1 MSKYE
6 RFSKTQ
12 LLEKK
17 NELIESYKKFKAKGL
32 QLNMSRG
39 KPGADQLD
47 LSLGVLSCISDS
59 ENCKSESGSDCRNYG
74 TLDGIP
80 EAKRLFADMLNVSP
94 EEIIIGGNS
103 SLNMMYDTFA
113 RAMIH
118 GVLGSDKPW
127 AKLEKV
133 KFLCPCP
140 GYDRHFTICE
150 HFGIEMIS
158 VENTS
163 EGPDM
168 AEVKRLAENDDS
180 IKGIWCT
187 PKYSNPEG
195 ITYTDDVVDA
205 FAALKP
211 AAKDFRIFWD
221 NAYCVHHLSEEQDT
235 LKNIL
240 TTLRANGKEDMVFM
254 YGSTS
259 KVSFPGSG
267 VAMMAASKANI
278 AFTKKQLFAQ
288 TIGPDELNQLR
299 HVRFFKN
306 LDGIKEHMK
315 KHAAILKPKFDA
327 VINTFEKELSG
338 KGIAEWT
345 SPRGGYFISLN
356 TLDGCAK
363 RTVELCLE
371 AGVVI
376 TPAGATYPY
385 GKDPRD
391 RNIRIAPTFPPVAE
405 LETAIDLFCLCVK
418 LAAVEKL
425 LEA

>member
-1 MSKYE
+1 MPKYE
-6 RFSKTQ
+6 CFSKTQ
-12 LLEKK
+12 LLEMK

-59 ENCKSESGSDCRNYG
+59 ENCKSESGADCRNYG

-80 EAKRLFADMLNVSP
+80 EAKRLFSDMLEVTP

-150 HFGIEMIS
+150 HFGVEMINIR
-158 VENTS
+158 NTS

-168 AEVKRLAENDDS
+168 EEVKRLAQSDDS

-211 AAKDFRIFWD
+211 AAPDFRIFWD

-315 KHAAILKPKFDA
+315 KHASILKPKFDA
-327 VINTFEKELSG
+327 VINTFENELSG

-345 SPRGGYFISLN
+345 SPHGGYFISLN

-405 LETAIDLFCLCVK
+405 LLTAIDLFCLCVK

>member
-327 VINTFEKELSG
+327 VINTFENELSG

-405 LETAIDLFCLCVK
+405 LEKAIDLFCLCVK

-425 LEA
+425 LFE